1 MQILSAAFS
10 EYYLLNQP
18 CVKKIKEELSI
29 IIVLIITNMAHKLDI
44 YVFISTKLN
53 LYRSPGYSCK
63 LNVQQRLRNSYLPTE
78 ILWNSMLNT
87 NTYQT

>member
-18 CVKKIKEELSI
+18 CVKKIKE
-29 IIVLIITNMAHKLDI
+29 VLIITNMAHKLDI